1 MGLFG
6 KKKRKEKKKT
16 MILCP
21 ACGSR
26 ELYYEAGLI
35 TGYKYHCKDCDYI
48 GTFVI
53 ERDLDDILKE
63 ENLKK
68 EESSKDDKVQ
78 NKNDE

>member
-1 MGLFG
+1 MRLF
-6 KKKRKEKKKT
+6 KKKKNKEKKKT

-53 ERDLDDILKE
+53 ERDVDDILKE
-63 ENLKK
+63 ENLKEDKK
-68 EESSKDDKVQ
+68 EDNIQK
-78 NKNDE
+78 